1 MKTRARIGIALGLL
15 VVVAFLVV
23 SRTSRD
29 RAPGGAAPAQLR
41 PGDGAV
47 LAEGAVLGPVAVNV
61 LALPRIDQDPRAAQ
75 RPVRIERELR
85 PETPLSERETDAL
98 REAARSMPPQPGVHV
113 VNEGRSPHAPTLG
126 TSFDSLN
133 FDDDPA
139 SVPPDPELAVGP
151 NHIIAVVNSSFEIYN
166 KTGTTLAGPTLFDT
180 FFSGLTGC
188 SSTFDPNA
196 LYDEEADR
204 FFVAMDQ
211 FGSGVNG
218 ANNRY
223 CMAVS
228 QTSDPTGSW
237 WLYSFDASAN
247 TGEFFDY
254 PHAGVGDQAIFMG
267 GNIFVGLTGNFVR
280 SDVWAIDKVAMYAG
294 GTLSTPVRKSFP
306 AGTAFTPQPMHSHG
320 FGQGTWPS
328 GNVHYVVIDT
338 VFDGSSMGVYRW
350 TDPFGA
356 NTFTLLGTV
365 NLNTATGVTGGF
377 PDASPQ
383 AGSSA
388 ELQGNDWRP
397 LGLQYRNGH
406 LFMSQTVSCNPG
418 GGLVNCVRWAEI
430 DPAAGGGPAFVQGSV
445 FASNS
450 NFRAFPDIAANH
462 CNDVAIGYS
471 KFSTSIFPST
481 FVVGRLGTDTLNT
494 LQSEVQ
500 LKAGEVA
507 YSSFGNDPAP
517 HRWGDYTSMTVDP
530 DGKTFWYLGEY
541 SRNNSQ
547 VSKWGTRIGSF
558 TTSCT
563 PPADEVTLTQPV
575 SPNILQFCGPVSLT
589 GTGITAGSVLKTF
602 LSTSS
607 GPLDLV
613 ADGIAPTSTTSTT
626 WTGTLPC
633 PWPAPNQYSLG
644 QGFLGLQL
652 VRTDTGF
659 TSSNVVGIPLI
670 GNTSQSVPSILAIAG
685 QAIST
690 TSWQPSIG
698 LANVESVLA
707 NDNST
712 VYRIDGTGFAS
723 AVINVFTA
731 SGNCGPLTPTAQTA
745 TTIDFKIPVSCP
757 TGPGSFQ
764 VVNATGNFRTSNA
777 VSAPIGAAVN
787 ITSVQVNGNTI
798 TVNGAGFSSLTVIN
812 LFASNGSTV
821 ENFGG
826 FNGGTAKIPLN
837 IVNSGQFT
845 FTRPGG
851 AVAGNAFV
859 EAINPPFI
867 PFSGSGNDPQ
877 GAFTLP

>member
-1 MKTRARIGIALGLL
+1 MKPRIRIGFALVFLA
-15 VVVAFLVV
+15 VAALVV
-23 SRTSRD
+23 SRASRD
-29 RAPGGAAPAQLR
+29 RSPSGAVPAQVR

-47 LAEGAVLGPVAVNV
+47 VAEGTVLGPVAVNV
-61 LALPRIDQDPRAAQ
+61 LALPRIDQDPRAQ
-75 RPVRIERELR
+75 TRPVGGTRKKNR
-85 PETPLSERETDAL
+85 PKTPLPPEATDAL
-98 REAARSMPPQPGVHV
+98 REQALAIPPQPGVQI

-126 TSFDSLN
+126 VSFDSLS

-151 NHIIAVVNSSFEIYN
+151 NHIIAVVNSSLEVYN
-166 KTGTTLAGPTLFDT
+166 KTGTTLAGPLLFDT
-180 FFSGLTGC
+180 FFSPLTGC
-188 SSTFDPNA
+188 SSTFDPNV

-204 FFVAMDQ
+204 FFLGIDQ
-211 FGSGVNG
+211 VGPGFNG
-218 ANNRY
+218 TNNRY

-228 QTSDPTGSW
+228 QTSDPVGSW

-247 TGEFFDY
+247 NLEFFDY

-267 GNIFVGLTGNFVR
+267 GNVFSAVLNFVR
-280 SDVWAIDKVAMYAG
+280 SDVWAIDKATMYAG
-294 GTLSTPVRKSFP
+294 GTLSAPIRKSFP

-320 FGQGTWPS
+320 FAQGTWPT
-328 GNVHYVVIDT
+328 GNVHYVVIDN

-350 TDPFGA
+350 TDPFGT
-356 NTFTLLGTV
+356 NSFTLLGTV
-365 NLNTATGVTGGF
+365 NLNTGTGVTGGF
-377 PDASPQ
+377 PVDSPQ
-383 AGSSA
+383 SGSSA
-388 ELQGNDWRP
+388 KLQANDWRP
-397 LGLQYRNGH
+397 LGVQYRNGH
-406 LFMSQTVSCNPG
+406 LFMAHTVSCNPG
-418 GGLVNCVRWAEI
+418 SGTVNCVRWAEI
-430 DPAAGGGPAFVQGSV
+430 DPAAGGGPAFVQGTA

-450 NFRAFPDIAANH
+450 NYRTFPDIAVNH
-462 CNDVAIGYS
+462 CNDVTIGYS

-481 FVVGRLGTDTLNT
+481 FVVGRLGTDAPNT

-500 LKAGEVA
+500 LKAGEVT
-507 YSSFGNDPAP
+507 YSSFGNDPSP
-517 HRWGDYTSMTVDP
+517 HRWGDYTGMTVDP
-530 DGKTFWYLGEY
+530 DGETFWYLGEY

-558 TTSCT
+558 TTSCEA
-563 PPADEVTLTQPV
+563 PANEVTLTQPV
-575 SPNILQFCGPVSLT
+575 SPNVLQFCGPVSLT

-613 ADGIAPTSTTSTT
+613 ADGITPTGTTSTT

-652 VRTDTGF
+652 VRTDVGF
-659 TSSNVVGIPLI
+659 SSSNVVGIPLI

-707 NDNST
+707 NNNT
-712 VYRIDGTGFAS
+712 TIYRIDGTGFS
-723 AVINVFTA
+723 SSVINVFTA

-745 TTIDFKIPVSCP
+745 TTIDFKVPASCP

-777 VSAPIGAAVN
+777 VSAPIGAAVG
-787 ITSVQVNGNTI
+787 ISSVQVNGNTI
-798 TVNGAGFSSLTVIN
+798 TVNGSGFSSLTVIN

-837 IVNSGQFT
+837 IVNSTQFT